1 MIRFTLLV
9 FVSFSLSWLHAVA
22 ASARSQPNIVIILV
36 DDFGYECV
44 GANGSTSYRTPVMDK
59 LAATGVRFEH
69 CYAQPV
75 CTPTRVQLMTGIYN
89 VRNYTSFAE
98 MDPQCVTFA
107 NFFQRAV
114 YATCITGKWQ
124 LGTDVKLPQKFGF
137 DENCLW
143 NHTRGL
149 GRYTNPS
156 LDINGVARDFTNKE
170 YGPDIVSD
178 YALDFIDRKK
188 DGPFFLYYTMMLT
201 HAPFQ
206 ATPDSPDYG
215 QRQLGAAA
223 GLANVRP
230 DGIVQHFA
238 DMITYADKL
247 IGKLVAKLDQ
257 HGLRENTLILIVGD
271 NGTQRGTVSLMGDR
285 KVPGGKGLTTS
296 TGMHVPL
303 IASWPGHAAVGRVSR
318 DLVDTTDFLPTICE
332 AAGVPVPAELKID
345 GRSFLPQV
353 RGEKGQP
360 REWYY
365 SWCGDQKLR
374 LITAE
379 FAATHDFKLSRTG
392 DFYDLRVDLE
402 EKQPVKVA
410 ALKGEA
416 AIAAKLL
423 QGVLDHYKDARP
435 AALAMPFT
443 GPKVRGKQKAKQKS
457 GDL

>member
-22 ASARSQPNIVIILV
+22 ASARSQPNIVLILV

-107 NFFQRAV
+107 NLFQRAG
-114 YATCITGKWQ
+114 YATCVTGKWQ

-188 DGPFFLYYTMMLT
+188 DRPFFLYYTMMLT

-238 DMITYADKL
+238 DMVTYADKL
-247 IGKLVAKLDQ
+247 IGKIVAKLDQ

-271 NGTQRGTVSLMGDR
+271 NGTQRGTFSLMGDR
-285 KVPGGKGLTTS
+285 NVPGGKGLTTS

-345 GRSFLPQV
+345 GRSFLPQM
-353 RGEKGQP
+353 RGEKGRP

-392 DFYDLRVDLE
+392 DFYDLRVDRE

-416 AIAAKLL
+416 AVAAKLL
-423 QGVLDHYKDARP
+423 QGVLDQYKDARP

-457 GDL
+457 DDL